1 MTKKK
6 LTLCFC
12 AVFLIISC
20 GTDLDLELKYTV
32 GGDISGLDGTVVL
45 QNNSGDNLTLTSNSS
60 FTFATSLSNG
70 AAYSVTVLTNPTS
83 PDQTCTVSSGSGTI
97 SGANITNVSVTCST
111 NEKIIFLTAAG
122 AGAGGGGGGGNFGG
136 ISGADSFCES
146 DSNYPG
152 SGTYKALIVD
162 GTNRVA
168 CTSADCATD
177 GESEHV
183 DWVLTKNTPYVKIG
197 GAAINTTNSVGLFD
211 FPLTNAIGTLG
222 NNTYTGLES
231 DWTTGSDCVNWTS
244 GDFNDQGHMGRQ
256 NATDVTAIN
265 VSDNQNCRDYAGL
278 IYCVEQ

>member
-122 AGAGGGGGGGNFGG
+122 AGAGGGGGGGNFG
-136 ISGADSFCES
+136 
-146 DSNYPG
+146 
-152 SGTYKALIVD
+152 
-162 GTNRVA
+162 R
-168 CTSADCATD
+168 
-177 GESEHV
+177 
-183 DWVLTKNTPYVKIG
+183 
-197 GAAINTTNSVGLFD
+197 
-211 FPLTNAIGTLG
+211 
-222 NNTYTGLES
+222 
-231 DWTTGSDCVNWTS
+231 
-244 GDFNDQGHMGRQ
+244 
-256 NATDVTAIN
+256 
-265 VSDNQNCRDYAGL
+265 
-278 IYCVEQ
+278 